1 MTKSIK
7 EYMKRFITILLSVC
21 VCCMASAQPDKWVKK
36 ATKAV
41 FTLKTFNA
49 DGELIGSSNGF
60 FITADGIAVSSYT
73 PFRGASKAVVIDAMG
88 KEYPVKSIIGANDTY
103 DIAKFRVDANKCQ
116 TLRTAPS
123 AAENTQLWLLPY
135 NAKNGY
141 SCTAAKVKSV
151 QKVSNDYDYYT
162 LEGTAG
168 ENTIGCPFLNASGDV
183 VGIMQPSSSDNKT
196 TQYAVGATFA
206 TELKMTGLSL
216 NDPALKATSIKKDLP
231 DELDQAV
238 LTLYLAS
245 TIGDANS
252 FVGLV
257 DDFIAKFPQ
266 APDGYSYKAQI
277 MAAQDNYPE
286 ADKYMKLAIE
296 NATDKAE
303 ARYNYARMM
312 YQNLLYFNDSA
323 SHAWSYEQALEQS
336 EQAVALDPQLAYITQ
351 NAQLL
356 FAWKRYD
363 DSYATFQDAI
373 AKGGHNAECFYGAAR
388 CKEQLGD
395 TATYIALL
403 DSAVATFTQP
413 YLKEAA
419 PYIYARS
426 QALAENG
433 KYRLAVNDL
442 NEYEKLMI
450 ADIKS
455 EFYYMRSQVEVKAR
469 LYQQALND
477 LDKAIDKDSSVLLYR
492 SEKASLQIRVR
503 LIDEAIETAT
513 ECIRLFPDSS
523 DGYLFLGL
531 AQCLKGD
538 KALGVVNLLKAK
550 DLGDAQADVLIEKYG
565 KK

>member
-1 MTKSIK
+1 
-7 EYMKRFITILLSVC
+7 MKRIITILFAAC

-36 ATKAV
+36 ASKAV

-49 DGELIGSSNGF
+49 NDELIGSSNGF

-73 PFRGASKAVVIDAMG
+73 PFRGASKAVIIDAMG

-103 DIAKFRVDANKCQ
+103 DIAKFRVEASKCQ
-116 TLRTAPS
+116 TLRTAP
-123 AAENTQLWLLPY
+123 AVGENTQLWLLPY

-141 SCTAAKVKSV
+141 SCTAATVKSV
-151 QKVSNDYDYYT
+151 QKVQNDYDYYT
-162 LEGTAG
+162 LEGNG
-168 ENTIGCPFLNASGDV
+168 SENTVGCPYLNAAGDV
-183 VGIMQPSSSDNKT
+183 VGIKQQSSSDDNA

-206 TELKMTGLSL
+206 TGLKMTGLSI
-216 NDPALKATSIKKDLP
+216 NDAALKATSIKKELP
-231 DELDQAV
+231 DELDQAI

-257 DDFIAKFPQ
+257 DDFIEKFPQ

-277 MAAQDNYPE
+277 MAAKDNYPE

-303 ARYNYARMM
+303 AHYNYAKMM
-312 YQNLLYFNDSA
+312 YQNLLYFHDSA
-323 SHAWSYEQALEQS
+323 SHAWTYEQALEEAS
-336 EQAVALDPQLAYITQ
+336 QAVALDPQLAYVTQ
-351 NAQLL
+351 KAQLL
-356 FAWKRYD
+356 FACKRYD
-363 DSYATFQDAI
+363 DSYTTFQDAI
-373 AKGGHNAECFYGAAR
+373 AKGAHNAECFYGAAR
-388 CKEQLGD
+388 CKEQLND
-395 TATYIALL
+395 TTAYIALL
-403 DSAVATFTQP
+403 DSAVATFSQP

-419 PYIYARS
+419 PYIYARG

-433 KYRLAVNDL
+433 QYRLAVNDF
-442 NEYEKLMI
+442 NEYENLMI
-450 ADIKS
+450 SQINS
-455 EFYYMRSQVEVKAR
+455 EFYYIRSQVEVKGR
-469 LYQQALND
+469 LFQQALND
-477 LDKAIDKDSSVLLYR
+477 LDKAIDKDPSVLLYR
-492 SEKASLQIRVR
+492 SEKASLQIRVK
-503 LIDEAIETAT
+503 LIDEAIETAS

-550 DLGDAQADVLIEKYG
+550 DRGDAQADVLIEKYG
-565 KK
+565 K

>member
-1 MTKSIK
+1 
-7 EYMKRFITILLSVC
+7 MKRIITILFAAC

-36 ATKAV
+36 ASKAV

-49 DGELIGSSNGF
+49 NDELIGSSNGF

-73 PFRGASKAVVIDAMG
+73 PFRGASKAVIIDAMG

-103 DIAKFRVDANKCQ
+103 DIAKFRVEASKCQ
-116 TLRTAPS
+116 TLRTAP
-123 AAENTQLWLLPY
+123 AVGENTQLWLLPY

-141 SCTAAKVKSV
+141 SCTAATVKSV
-151 QKVSNDYDYYT
+151 QKVENDYDYYT
-162 LEGTAG
+162 LEGNG
-168 ENTIGCPFLNASGDV
+168 SENTVGCPYLNAAGDV
-183 VGIMQPSSSDNKT
+183 VGIKQQSSSDDNT

-206 TELKMTGLSL
+206 TGLKMTGLSL
-216 NDPALKATSIKKDLP
+216 NDAALKATSIKKELP
-231 DELDQAV
+231 DELDQAI

-257 DDFIAKFPQ
+257 DDFIEKFPQ

-277 MAAQDNYPE
+277 MAAKDNYPE

-303 ARYNYARMM
+303 AHYNYAKMM
-312 YQNLLYFNDSA
+312 YQNLLYFHDSA
-323 SHAWSYEQALEQS
+323 SHAWTYEQALEQA
-336 EQAVALDPQLAYITQ
+336 EQAVALDPQLAYVTQ
-351 NAQLL
+351 KAQLL
-356 FAWKRYD
+356 FACKRYD
-363 DSYATFQDAI
+363 DSYTTFQDAI
-373 AKGGHNAECFYGAAR
+373 AKGAHNAECFYGAAR
-388 CKEQLGD
+388 CKEQLND
-395 TATYIALL
+395 TTAYIALL
-403 DSAVATFTQP
+403 DSAVATFSQP

-419 PYIYARS
+419 PYIYARG

-433 KYRLAVNDL
+433 QYRLAVNDF
-442 NEYEKLMI
+442 NEYENLMI
-450 ADIKS
+450 SQINS
-455 EFYYMRSQVEVKAR
+455 EFYYIRSQVEVKGR
-469 LYQQALND
+469 LFQQALND
-477 LDKAIDKDSSVLLYR
+477 LDKAIEKSPSVLLYR
-492 SEKASLQIRVR
+492 SEKASLQIRVK
-503 LIDEAIETAT
+503 LIDEAIETAS

-550 DLGDAQADVLIEKYG
+550 DLGDAQADTLIEKYG
-565 KK
+565 K

>member
-1 MTKSIK
+1 
-7 EYMKRFITILLSVC
+7 MKRIITILFAAC

-36 ATKAV
+36 ASKAV

-49 DGELIGSSNGF
+49 NDELIGSSNGF

-73 PFRGASKAVVIDAMG
+73 PFRGASKAVIIDAMG

-103 DIAKFRVDANKCQ
+103 DIAKFRVDASKSQ
-116 TLRTAPS
+116 TLRTAP
-123 AAENTQLWLLPY
+123 AVGENTQLWLLPY

-141 SCTAAKVKSV
+141 SCTAATVKSV
-151 QKVSNDYDYYT
+151 QKVQNDYDYYT
-162 LEGTAG
+162 LEGNG
-168 ENTIGCPFLNASGDV
+168 SENTVGCPYLNAAGDV
-183 VGIMQPSSSDNKT
+183 VGIKQQSSSDDNA

-206 TELKMTGLSL
+206 TGLKMTGLSL
-216 NDPALKATSIKKDLP
+216 NDAALKATSIKKELP
-231 DELDQAV
+231 DELDQAI

-257 DDFIAKFPQ
+257 DDFIEKFPQ

-277 MAAQDNYPE
+277 MAAKDNYPE

-303 ARYNYARMM
+303 AHYNYAKMM
-312 YQNLLYFNDSA
+312 YQNLLYFHDSA
-323 SHAWSYEQALEQS
+323 SHAWTYEQALEEA
-336 EQAVALDPQLAYITQ
+336 EQAVALDPQLAYVTQ
-351 NAQLL
+351 KAQLL
-356 FAWKRYD
+356 FACKRYD
-363 DSYATFQDAI
+363 DSYTTFQDAI
-373 AKGGHNAECFYGAAR
+373 AKGAHNAECFYGAAR
-388 CKEQLGD
+388 CKEQLND
-395 TATYIALL
+395 TTAYIALL
-403 DSAVATFTQP
+403 DSAVATFSQP

-419 PYIYARS
+419 PYIYARG

-433 KYRLAVNDL
+433 QYRLAVNDF
-442 NEYEKLMI
+442 NEYENLMI
-450 ADIKS
+450 SQINS
-455 EFYYMRSQVEVKAR
+455 EFYYIRSQVEVKGR
-469 LYQQALND
+469 LFQQALND
-477 LDKAIDKDSSVLLYR
+477 LDKAIDKDPSVLLYR
-492 SEKASLQIRVR
+492 SEKASLQIRVK
-503 LIDEAIETAT
+503 LIDEAIETAS

-550 DLGDAQADVLIEKYG
+550 DCGDAQADTLIEKYG
-565 KK
+565 K

>member
-1 MTKSIK
+1 
-7 EYMKRFITILLSVC
+7 MKKIITILFAAC

-36 ATKAV
+36 ASKAV

-49 DGELIGSSNGF
+49 NDELIGSSNGF

-73 PFRGASKAVVIDAMG
+73 PFRGASKAVIIDAMG

-103 DIAKFRVDANKCQ
+103 DIAKFRVDASKCQ
-116 TLRTAPS
+116 TLRTAPTVG
-123 AAENTQLWLLPY
+123 ENTQLWLLPY

-141 SCTAAKVKSV
+141 SCTAATVKSV
-151 QKVSNDYDYYT
+151 QKVQNDYDYYT
-162 LEGTAG
+162 LEGNG
-168 ENTIGCPFLNASGDV
+168 PENTVGCPYLNAAGDV
-183 VGIMQPSSSDNKT
+183 VGIKQQSSSDDNA

-206 TELKMTGLSL
+206 TGLKMTGLSL
-216 NDPALKATSIKKDLP
+216 NDAALKATSIKKELP
-231 DELDQAV
+231 DELDQAI

-257 DDFIAKFPQ
+257 DDFIEKFPQ

-277 MAAQDNYPE
+277 MAAKDNYPE

-303 ARYNYARMM
+303 AHYNYAKMM
-312 YQNLLYFNDSA
+312 YQNLLYFHDSA
-323 SHAWSYEQALEQS
+323 SHAWTYEQALEEA
-336 EQAVALDPQLAYITQ
+336 EQAVALDPQLAYVTQ
-351 NAQLL
+351 KAQLL
-356 FAWKRYD
+356 FACKRYD
-363 DSYATFQDAI
+363 DSYTTFQDAI
-373 AKGGHNAECFYGAAR
+373 AKGAHNAECFYGAAR
-388 CKEQLGD
+388 CKEQLND
-395 TATYIALL
+395 PTAYIALL
-403 DSAVATFTQP
+403 DSAVATFSQP

-419 PYIYARS
+419 PYIFARA

-433 KYRLAVNDL
+433 QYRLAVNDY
-442 NEYEKLMI
+442 NEYENLMI
-450 ADIKS
+450 SQINS
-455 EFYYMRSQVEVKAR
+455 EFYYIRSQVEVKGR
-469 LYQQALND
+469 LFQQALND
-477 LDKAIDKDSSVLLYR
+477 LDKAIDKDPSILLYR

-503 LIDEAIETAT
+503 LIDDAIDTAS

-550 DLGDAQADVLIEKYG
+550 DLGDTQADTLIEKYG
-565 KK
+565 K

>member
-1 MTKSIK
+1 
-7 EYMKRFITILLSVC
+7 MKRIITILFAAC

-36 ATKAV
+36 ASKAV

-49 DGELIGSSNGF
+49 NDELIGSSNGF

-73 PFRGASKAVVIDAMG
+73 PFRGASKAVIIDAMG

-103 DIAKFRVDANKCQ
+103 DIAKFRVDASKCQ
-116 TLRTAPS
+116 TLRTAP
-123 AAENTQLWLLPY
+123 AVGENTQLWLLPY

-141 SCTAAKVKSV
+141 SCTAATVKSV
-151 QKVSNDYDYYT
+151 QKVQNDYDYYT
-162 LEGTAG
+162 LEGNG
-168 ENTIGCPFLNASGDV
+168 SENTVGCPYLNAAGDV
-183 VGIMQPSSSDNKT
+183 VGIKQQSSSDDNA

-206 TELKMTGLSL
+206 TGLKMTGLSL
-216 NDPALKATSIKKDLP
+216 NDAALKATSIKKELP
-231 DELDQAV
+231 DELDQAI

-257 DDFIAKFPQ
+257 DDFIEKFPQ

-277 MAAQDNYPE
+277 MAAKDNYPE

-303 ARYNYARMM
+303 AHYNYAKMM
-312 YQNLLYFNDSA
+312 YQNLLYFHDSA
-323 SHAWSYEQALEQS
+323 SHAWTYEQALEEA
-336 EQAVALDPQLAYITQ
+336 EQAVALDPQLAYVTQ
-351 NAQLL
+351 KAQLL
-356 FAWKRYD
+356 FACKRYD
-363 DSYATFQDAI
+363 DSYTTFQDAI
-373 AKGGHNAECFYGAAR
+373 AKGAHNAECFYGAAR
-388 CKEQLGD
+388 CKEQLND
-395 TATYIALL
+395 TTAYIALL
-403 DSAVATFTQP
+403 DSAVATFSQP

-419 PYIYARS
+419 PYIYARG

-433 KYRLAVNDL
+433 QYRLAVNDF
-442 NEYEKLMI
+442 NEYENLMI
-450 ADIKS
+450 SQINS
-455 EFYYMRSQVEVKAR
+455 EFYYIRSQVEVKGR
-469 LYQQALND
+469 LFQQALND
-477 LDKAIDKDSSVLLYR
+477 LDKAIDKDPSVLLYR
-492 SEKASLQIRVR
+492 SEKASLQIRVK
-503 LIDEAIETAT
+503 LIDEAIETAS

-550 DLGDAQADVLIEKYG
+550 DRGDAQADVLIEKYG
-565 KK
+565 K